1 MNKLLALLQSI
12 KPDVDFSKE
21 KHLIDDGVLD
31 SMDIVAII
39 AAINEEYDVQFPV
52 MEIQPERF
60 NTIEGIYEVI
70 EELLED

>member
-1 MNKLLALLQSI
+1 MNELLALLQSI

>member
-1 MNKLLALLQSI
+1 MNELLTLLQSI

>member
-1 MNKLLALLQSI
+1 MSKLLALLQSI